1 MKPTTIIFVLLIVVA
16 LLYFLLKTQVET
28 LFKQLATR
36 VTAGAG
42 QQQATQTQNNA
53 EGSGQTLPGNN
64 ANDLN
69 CPIQD
74 VNFNKPLFKNMPKNK
89 EVSFLQCF
97 LNLHGAKLA
106 VDGVYGNKTEAAVA
120 ARLGIALPVPPITLQ
135 FIVGITK

>member
-36 VTAGAG
+36 VTAGTG
-42 QQQATQTQNNA
+42 QQQAIQTQNNA
-53 EGSGQTLPGNN
+53 EGGQTLPGNN

-106 VDGVYGNKTEAAVA
+106 VDGVYGSKTEAAVA
-120 ARLGIALPVPPITLQ
+120 AHLGIALPVPPITLQ
-135 FIVGITK
+135 SIVGITK